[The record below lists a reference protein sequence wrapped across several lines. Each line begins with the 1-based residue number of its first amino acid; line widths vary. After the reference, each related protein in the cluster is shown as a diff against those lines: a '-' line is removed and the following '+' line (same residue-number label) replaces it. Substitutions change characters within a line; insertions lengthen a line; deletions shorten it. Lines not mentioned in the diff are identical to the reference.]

1 MKTIMKT
8 ITEKINAV
16 GLYLC
21 LIVLNVSTALGADDP
36 FAAAT
41 AKTDEMSDLLG
52 GKFAVALC
60 TLIIVIASI
69 ALMMN
74 KLRMDW
80 ALRIIGGAILIGSA
94 AAIATWVM
102 AE

>member
-8 ITEKINAV
+8 INGI
-16 GLYLC
+16 GFFLC
-21 LIVLNVSTALGADDP
+21 LMVLKVSNALGADADP
-36 FAAAT
+36 FAKATEKADQAT
-41 AKTDEMSDLLG
+41 AILT

-80 ALRIIGGAILIGSA
+80 AMRIIGGAILIGSA
-94 AAIATWVM
+94 AGIATWVM
-102 AE
+102 G